1 MIYWKCDRLS
11 KLFFG
16 FLFPDIPIC
25 PFSVWRKKCRYLLHN
40 LMFRVFISFLI
51 ISDVIIGIVQLAVDV
66 HALDIVSLV
75 LACIFVVETA
85 VRIYVKG
92 YALL

>member
-1 MIYWKCDRLS
+1 
-11 KLFFG
+11 
-16 FLFPDIPIC
+16 
-25 PFSVWRKKCRYLLHN
+25 
-40 LMFRVFISFLI
+40 MFRVFISFLI